1 MTQDPLSVRRRTF
14 LAMVGAGSTVI
25 AGCSSIRGWR
35 TDSVNRSSEDQ
46 PSNEAT
52 MNSTQVYRIARRYY
66 IGPKRD
72 RPPANEANGTMW
84 EVTDPDSVSAT
95 QRTFSDGERWIPL
108 PAQPV
113 AQPSRTPGEHYLTPE
128 DGFAGIQDL
137 IDRMDGNVVIHLAP
151 GTYAGSELTLTHGVV
166 MMGAGRNATTL
177 KLEDGA
183 NTDLLTTSNLPE
195 ENVMECSF
203 RDISFDGNKANNR
216 MGNTVYG
223 AFWNSRFVDCEF
235 HSAPEN
241 GVWLAGSVASTD
253 DNQFRG
259 CQFIDNRG
267 AALRGGAN
275 KDSHPAVGV
284 VRVDTNWF
292 GHNGGPAI
300 AARGNSWKISNS
312 KLYDNALNGGETI
325 EFDRCSYSSVAG
337 CDIYSERSDR
347 DLVAVSA
354 SKGVNSVGNQ
364 LKNNDF
370 RGGYRSA
377 VRCHAEESEII
388 ALQAHGNT
396 IQSDGN
402 AVNGIVARKA
412 GMGSFAGCS
421 FKNNTFVGSMT
432 GRPVSLPAGWVEAG
446 TINAS

>member
-1 MTQDPLSVRRRTF
+1 MTQEPLSVRRRTV
-14 LAMVGAGSTVI
+14 LAMVGAGSAAI

-35 TDSVNRSSEDQ
+35 TESANRSSEDQ
-46 PSNEAT
+46 PPNEVT

-66 IGPKRD
+66 IGPKRN
-72 RPPANEANGTMW
+72 RPPANEASGTMW

-95 QRTFSDGERWIPL
+95 RRTFSDGERWVPL
-108 PAQPV
+108 PVQPAAQP
-113 AQPSRTPGEHYLTPE
+113 PTSGEHYLTPE
-128 DGFAGIQDL
+128 DGFAGIQDV
-137 IDRMDGNVVIHLAP
+137 IDRTEGNVVIRLAP
-151 GTYAGSELTLTHGVV
+151 GMHTGSELTLAHGIILK
-166 MMGAGRNATTL
+166 GSGRNATTL

-183 NTDLLTTSNLPE
+183 NTDLLTTSNPPE
-195 ENVMECSF
+195 ENVMECTL
-203 RDISFDGNKANNR
+203 RDISFDGNKANNKT
-216 MGNTVYG
+216 GNIVYG

-241 GVWLAGSVASTD
+241 GVWLAGSAASTD

-259 CQFIDNRG
+259 CQFIDNQG
-267 AALRGGAN
+267 AGLRGGAN
-275 KDSHPAVGV
+275 KDSYPAVGV

-312 KLYDNALNGGETI
+312 KLYDNALNRGGTI
-325 EFDRCSYSSVAG
+325 ELDRCSYSSVAG

-347 DLVAVSA
+347 DLIAVSA

-377 VRCHAEESEII
+377 IRCLAEENDVV

-396 IQSDGN
+396 VQSNGN
-402 AVNGIVARKA
+402 AVNGIVAR
-412 GMGSFAGCS
+412 GERGSFVSCS
-421 FKNNTFVGSMT
+421 FKDNTFVGSMT
-432 GRPVSLPAGWVEAG
+432 GQPVSLPDGWVEAG
-446 TINAS
+446 TIAA